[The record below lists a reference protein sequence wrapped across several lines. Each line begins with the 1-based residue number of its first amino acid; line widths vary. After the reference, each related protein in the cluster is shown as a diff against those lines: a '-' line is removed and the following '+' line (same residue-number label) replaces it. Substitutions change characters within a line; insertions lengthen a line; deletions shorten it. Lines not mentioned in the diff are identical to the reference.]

1 VRVLW
6 TWNDLLV
13 TLVISTRTDTQ
24 MLPLGLTKFVLEYG
38 VDWGSMI
45 AAGVIMFIPT
55 LLFDFIAQ
63 RYLIKGLTLGGV
75 KEQTCAPSK
84 PHRPWGRRVGAC
96 R

>member
-1 VRVLW
+1 MRVLW

-63 RYLIKGLTLGGV
+63 RYLIKGLTLNGV

-84 PHRPWGRRVGAC
+84 PHLYWLRSSSVA
-96 R
+96 